1 VIDRID
7 TTQRACSSNESRWRV
22 LRFPSGRC
30 ALGPDS
36 FDAAWAPPRS
46 TALRSSG
53 SAVVSRDSYRARV
66 LALDVKRLRL
76 WLQRITG
83 DAQSVDDLCQ
93 DVYERL
99 LRVTQQTLSSIRS
112 VENYAYGVALHVALD
127 WIRRRRASRIE
138 YRARIEDLPSG
149 APQPDPEALVAGSE
163 ELQLLV
169 AEVERLPERSREALI
184 RFRILGYSVKEVA
197 AQMGIEPSTVKN
209 HLQTAA
215 KRCEEALERPHP
227 GEGPQLLAHLL
238 RKQPVV

>member
-1 VIDRID
+1 MTDRID
-7 TTQRACSSNESRWRV
+7 ITPRAGSSNEGGWRT
-22 LRFPSGRC
+22 FQWPSGRY
-30 ALGPDS
+30 ALGVDS
-36 FDAAWAPPRS
+36 FNVACAPPRS
-46 TALRSSG
+46 ASLRSSG
-53 SAVVSRDSYRARV
+53 SAVAARDSYRARV
-66 LALDVKRLRL
+66 LALDVKRLRS

-99 LRVTQQTLSSIRS
+99 LRVGQQTLSSIRS
-112 VENYAYGVALHVALD
+112 VEKYAYGVALHVALD

-138 YRARIEDLPSG
+138 YRARIEDLPFG
-149 APQPDPEALVAGSE
+149 VPQPDPEALVAGSE

-209 HLQTAA
+209 HLQVAV

-227 GEGPQLLAHLL
+227 GEGLQLLAHLL
-238 RKQPVV
+238 RRQPVV

>member
-1 VIDRID
+1 MTDRID
-7 TTQRACSSNESRWRV
+7 IMSRARSSNEAPWPN
-22 LRFPSGRC
+22 LQCPSGRY
-30 ALGPDS
+30 ARGVAP
-36 FDAAWAPPRS
+36 FDTPWAPPRS
-46 TALRSSG
+46 ASLRSSG
-53 SAVVSRDSYRARV
+53 PAVAARDSYRARV
-66 LALDVKRLRL
+66 LALDVKRLRS
-76 WLQRITG
+76 WLQHITG

-112 VENYAYGVALHVALD
+112 VEKYAYGVALHVALD
-127 WIRRRRASRIE
+127 WIRRRSASRVE
-138 YRARIEDLPSG
+138 YWARIEDLPSG

-169 AEVERLPERSREALI
+169 DEVERLPSRSREALI

-209 HLQTAA
+209 HLQTAM

-227 GEGPQLLAHLL
+227 GEGVQLLAHLL
-238 RKQPVV
+238 RRQPVA